1 MDESEKMYRTL
12 EGFCWID
19 VIAQKKR
26 LLRKVI
32 ARAMSQT

>member
-1 MDESEKMYRTL
+1 MDESAQKIREL

-32 ARAMSQT
+32 ARSTSQT